1 MTETLD
7 AEDAA
12 RLALAEAGAVRVT
25 LAALGR
31 VTITSCTDRRTRR
44 LLTARDPAWLTPQER
59 HAVARLAWRYRRQMP
74 RHLTPHINP
83 DDPLSTDRQRL
94 ENSDG

>member
-7 AEDAA
+7 AEDA
-12 RLALAEAGAVRVT
+12 
-25 LAALGR
+25 
-31 VTITSCTDRRTRR
+31 
-44 LLTARDPAWLTPQER
+44 
-59 HAVARLAWRYRRQMP
+59 ARLAWRYRRQMP

-83 DDPLSTDRQRL
+83 DDPLSADRQRL